1 MKKLLL
7 LVCLVVGGLQ
17 AQDKDKTPKP
27 DDQPTLDERFALM
40 SQQRDALLAEV
51 NKLKAEKN
59 AEEALIKVQQTASET
74 GTKYNCNGWKPD
86 FTCNKAPAK
95 PDPQE
100 TK

>member
-17 AQDKDKTPKP
+17 AQDTAPKP
-27 DDQPTLDERFALM
+27 DDQPTLNERFTLM

-59 AEEALIKVQQTASET
+59 ADDALIKVQQTASET

-86 FTCNKAPAK
+86 FTCNKATAK
-95 PDPQE
+95 SDPQE